1 MINPVKLE
9 LLATPLHQCPLP
21 VNVELCTIP
30 SYLNYILLYLAWLY
44 KPARIHY
51 ILFRLRLDC
60 PRVLDCIPGP
70 SPGHPNARG
79 LVLHPP
85 AEARTPKNFLL
96 YSL

>member
-1 MINPVKLE
+1 MLVSNTRTVYPGTSCE
-9 LLATPLHQCPLP
+9 

-30 SYLNYILLYLAWLY
+30 SYLNFILLYSAWLY
-44 KPARIHY
+44 KPAQIHY

>member
-1 MINPVKLE
+1 MSALSQASNNPSRQKGNW
-9 LLATPLHQCPLP
+9 AT
-21 VNVELCTIP
+21 VELCTIP
-30 SYLNYILLYLAWLY
+30 SYLNYILLYSAWLY
-44 KPARIHY
+44 KPAQIHY

-85 AEARTPKNFLL
+85 AEARTPKNFRWPLEGR
-96 YSL
+96 